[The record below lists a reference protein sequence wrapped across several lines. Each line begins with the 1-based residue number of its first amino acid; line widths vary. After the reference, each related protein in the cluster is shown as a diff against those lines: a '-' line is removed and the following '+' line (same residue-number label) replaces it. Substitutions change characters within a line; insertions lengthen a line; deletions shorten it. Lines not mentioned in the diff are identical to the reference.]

1 MPNLFP
7 YLVHNLWLFFT
18 SQITLRRSVTGHTK
32 AGSNTRINYIIN
44 QRTRSDLEIS
54 RSNSALT
61 SSNSRFRP
69 KTHGLCVPNLVPK
82 KENFGTFLSSFWQL
96 ASSSLIPWP
105 YCFYLSYAYLLNKIR
120 FNNYN
125 GSSAP
130 STFYVVHL
138 IHVFFFRYE
147 KGLLNF
153 VRDRIN
159 LVYRINNIRL
169 ALQTTKTTIYRP
181 HTPE

>member
-1 MPNLFP
+1 MAIFHISNYLASKWRNRLIPLFR
-7 YLVHNLWLFFT
+7 V
-18 SQITLRRSVTGHTK
+18 SSDMTGHTK

-61 SSNSRFRP
+61 SSNSRFRT

-125 GSSAP
+125 GSSAR

-138 IHVFFFRYE
+138 IHVFFS
-147 KGLLNF
+147 G
-153 VRDRIN
+153 
-159 LVYRINNIRL
+159 
-169 ALQTTKTTIYRP
+169 TKKVCWTL
-181 HTPE
+181 